1 MGLKGSWGKE
11 SFKIN
16 LIETHLIAAKV
27 IWVILESNKIIIK
40 PKSEIWFKSVVNP
53 SKFNSVNKVAKIQIS
68 WALED
73 NIIEERDLIV
83 IKMVDSVPWEEI
95 TKIEIV

>member
-1 MGLKGSWGKE
+1 MGLKSPWGKE
-11 SFKIN
+11 SFEGNI
-16 LIETHLIAAKV
+16 IEAHLIAAKV
-27 IWVILESNKIIIK
+27 IWVILEAYKIVIK
-40 PKSEIWFKSVVNP
+40 SKSEIWFKSVVNP